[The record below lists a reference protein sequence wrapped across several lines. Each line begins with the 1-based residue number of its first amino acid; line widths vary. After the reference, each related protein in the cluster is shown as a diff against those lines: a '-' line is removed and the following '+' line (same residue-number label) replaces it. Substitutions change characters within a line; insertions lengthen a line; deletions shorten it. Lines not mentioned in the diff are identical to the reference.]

1 VRYILFAFAI
11 LWAGI
16 AQASQIKITS
26 IESSWTVKSIVDLTG
41 GNGNLTGNGTNEIR
55 WGTPFPGYNGQ
66 KSGFK
71 FQQTAQG
78 TTQNSDTLFN
88 VGVFTHMNRVI
99 FQNQYL
105 DRAQLNMKVTADF
118 GGESRTFVTSYMF
131 SLWETPNYANPCA
144 NGQQNGLNSK
154 GKPREG
160 GSLLNRSGC
169 ADRVQLLKND
179 ALTDQF
185 VINGLTY
192 QFELFGFDSGAEFWT
207 VEDLDNSTW
216 LKARFNVSGF
226 PPPPPPSVVPLPAG
240 AWLLLGGLGGL
251 ALLRRRAAR
260 G

>member
-1 VRYILFAFAI
+1 MSQA
-11 LWAGI
+11 
-16 AQASQIKITS
+16 AQITITS
-26 IESSWTVKSIVDLTG
+26 IESSWSVKNIVDLSG

-66 KSGFK
+66 KSGFR

-78 TTQNSDTLFN
+78 TTQNSGALFD

-99 FQNQYL
+99 YQNQYL
-105 DRAQLNMKVTADF
+105 DRAQLNMKVTANF

-144 NGQQNGLNSK
+144 NGQQNALNSE
-154 GKPREG
+154 GKRRSSG
-160 GSLLNRSGC
+160 QGSFLNQNGC

-179 ALTDQF
+179 SLTDQF
-185 VINGLTY
+185 VVNGLTY

-207 VEDLDNSTW
+207 IEDLDNTTW

-226 PPPPPPSVVPLPAG
+226 PPAPPPPVVPLPAG

-251 ALLRRRAAR
+251 ALLKRRAAR
-260 G
+260 V